1 MALLPTSSASPFP
14 SPPLDMAAGRNAFF
28 LELLP
33 NCKAVSKTSGTAHG
47 AGVECNAEGGNRV
60 METEAPCWINA

>member
-1 MALLPTSSASPFP
+1 
-14 SPPLDMAAGRNAFF
+14 MAAGRNAFF

>member
-1 MALLPTSSASPFP
+1 MALLLTSSTSP
-14 SPPLDMAAGRNAFF
+14 SLPLDLAAGRNYLLF

-33 NCKAVSKTSGTAHG
+33 NWKGISKTSGTAHG